1 MHVVATAGHV
11 DHGKSTL
18 VKALTGMEPDRWEE
32 EQRRGLTID
41 LGFVWTHLPSGRDVA
56 FVDVPGHE
64 RFMGNM
70 LAGVGPTPVVC
81 FIVAADEGWQAQ
93 STDHRDAVRALGIR
107 HGVIVL
113 TRADRADDARRAEVA
128 ARVRHEFADTGLAD
142 APVVTVS
149 ARSGEG
155 LDDLRAAL
163 DEVLTAAPAPD
174 PDARVRLW
182 IDRSFTVR
190 GAGTVVTGTL
200 PAGTLREGD
209 RLQLLGVDG
218 TREVT
223 VRGLHSENRPHTEVG
238 PVSRVAVNLRGE
250 STGDIH
256 RGDALLTPDAWPLV
270 TTLDVRRTMGTPL
283 DDAPGEVIVHVGTA
297 AVEAALRPF
306 GDGHAR
312 LTLTRPLPLILGDRL
327 VLRSSG
333 ARSVLAGVQVM
344 DVDPPALSRR
354 GDGRRRAESLTT
366 MPAEGDLSAEIT
378 RRGALRRTDL
388 ETMGFEVPD
397 APPKG
402 AVALRDWWIDVPQL
416 GRWRDTLLAAVTRH
430 ATENPLAAGLSR
442 GAALSVLALPDDS
455 LLGLVIASAKL
466 EQADGVLRLPGAAVD
481 LGAAEAGVASVEK
494 RLTDAPFHAPEADD
508 LRALGLGPKEL
519 AAAER
524 AGRLLRL
531 DAGIILRPDAP
542 DVALARLRELEQP
555 FTTSQARRALD
566 TTRRVAIPLL
576 EHLDATGR
584 TVRLDGGHRRVR
596 R

>member
-1 MHVVATAGHV
+1 MDVIATAGHV

-70 LAGVGPTPVVC
+70 LAGVGPAPVVC

-93 STDHRDAVRALGIR
+93 SADHRDAVRALGIR

-128 ARVRHEFADTGLAD
+128 ARVRHEFADTGLSD
-142 APVVTVS
+142 APIVTVS

-155 LDDLRAAL
+155 LDELRVTL
-163 DEVLTAAPAPD
+163 DDVLAAAPAPD

-182 IDRSFTVR
+182 IDRSFTVT

-200 PAGTLREGD
+200 TAGTLSEGQ
-209 RLQLLGVDG
+209 RLMLNNS
-218 TREVT
+218 REVT
-223 VRGLHSENRPHTEVG
+223 VRGLHSENQARMSIG
-238 PVSRVAVNLRGE
+238 PTSRVAVNLRGE
-250 STGDIH
+250 SAEDIH
-256 RGDALLTPDAWPLV
+256 RGDVLLTPEAWPWV
-270 TTLDVRRTMGTPL
+270 DTLDVRRTMGTPL
-283 DDAPGEVIVHVGTA
+283 IDAPGEVIVHVGTA

-306 GDGHAR
+306 GEGHAR
-312 LTLTRPLPLILGDRL
+312 LTLSRPLPVILGDRL

-344 DVDPPALSRR
+344 DVDPPALQRR
-354 GDGRRRAESLTT
+354 GDGRRREDALLT
-366 MPAEGDLSAEIT
+366 MPAGGDLSAEIA
-378 RRGALRRTDL
+378 RRGALRRADL
-388 ETMGFEVPD
+388 VTMGFDVPEK
-397 APPKG
+397 PPKG
-402 AVALRDWWIDVPQL
+402 AVALRDWWIDVSQL
-416 GRWRDTLLAAVTRH
+416 GRWRDALLAAVQRH
-430 ATENPLAAGLSR
+430 AAENPLAAGFTR

-466 EQADGVLRLPGAAVD
+466 EHSDGVLRLPGAVVD
-481 LGAAEAGVASVEK
+481 LGAAEAGVVGVEK
-494 RLTDAPFHAPEADD
+494 RLAANPFHAPEADD
-508 LRALGLGPKEL
+508 LRALGLGSKEL

-531 DAGIILRPDAP
+531 DAGIILLPDALE
-542 DVALARLRELEQP
+542 LAVSRLRTLEQP
-555 FTTSQARRALD
+555 FTTSEARRVLD

-584 TVRLDGGHRRVR
+584 TTRIDGGHRRVR
-596 R
+596 

>member
-1 MHVVATAGHV
+1 
-11 DHGKSTL
+11 
-18 VKALTGMEPDRWEE
+18 
-32 EQRRGLTID
+32 
-41 LGFVWTHLPSGRDVA
+41 
-56 FVDVPGHE
+56 
-64 RFMGNM
+64 
-70 LAGVGPTPVVC
+70 
-81 FIVAADEGWQAQ
+81 
-93 STDHRDAVRALGIR
+93 
-107 HGVIVL
+107 
-113 TRADRADDARRAEVA
+113 
-128 ARVRHEFADTGLAD
+128 
-142 APVVTVS
+142 
-149 ARSGEG
+149 
-155 LDDLRAAL
+155 
-163 DEVLTAAPAPD
+163 
-174 PDARVRLW
+174 
-182 IDRSFTVR
+182 
-190 GAGTVVTGTL
+190 
-200 PAGTLREGD
+200 
-209 RLQLLGVDG
+209 
-218 TREVT
+218 
-223 VRGLHSENRPHTEVG
+223 
-238 PVSRVAVNLRGE
+238 
-250 STGDIH
+250 
-256 RGDALLTPDAWPLV
+256 
-270 TTLDVRRTMGTPL
+270 MGTPL

-584 TVRLDGGHRRVR
+584 TVRLDGGHRRVC
-596 R
+596 